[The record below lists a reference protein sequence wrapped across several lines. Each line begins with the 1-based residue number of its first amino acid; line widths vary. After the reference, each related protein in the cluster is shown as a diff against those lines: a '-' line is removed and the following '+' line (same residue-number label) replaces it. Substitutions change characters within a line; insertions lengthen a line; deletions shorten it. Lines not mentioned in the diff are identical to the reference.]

1 MKQVD
6 RDKAERVRSAKVWLD
21 KAEESFRSS
30 SDVQGELSLLL
41 AEAEM
46 KNLRKNHGT
55 GKNLM
60 RYGAV
65 ATALLSH
72 CFGWLWGK
80 PCDTGRLGLP
90 IRHRL
95 RK

>member
-1 MKQVD
+1 MKQAD

-46 KNLRKNHGT
+46 KNLRKT
-55 GKNLM
+55 
-60 RYGAV
+60 
-65 ATALLSH
+65 TAQERISCVTEPWRRLLLSL
-72 CFGWLWGK
+72 CFGW
-80 PCDTGRLGLP
+80 P
-90 IRHRL
+90 
-95 RK
+95 